1 MASST
6 QAKISIFCAMIV
18 ITLIL
23 SSAYIFSVG
32 RFSIPQIFSNSIY
45 SLVGELEVGDR
56 LAEANLTIYTN
67 FPAFPER
74 DYVYFTSAYP
84 VDKQPL
90 ATWSKLDNSKRVC
103 DDNLIIYG
111 EHFATAHDIVF
122 DPRGMYRPEA
132 TGGIPLKDLIPI
144 LNQIKPDFG
153 KYEPGKGLWKINC
166 NSQPGG
172 WNPVHVPF
180 YGLTSFISKEEWSK
194 LLLSG
199 PNGQNITV
207 FSNFTIAFRRGD
219 YANMHQYTMNTF
231 NIFLLMVALRK
242 QPREITLLIV
252 DDAPQTFAFDQAWER
267 AYGPTIHAG
276 HLKSPVLFKNVAW
289 NIPEPFSPIA
299 QYKESEVYYLEDF
312 RSFFI
317 QQHGLNPN
325 YPLNCT
331 RPHITVIY
339 RRNKVYH
346 LGNIEGNV
354 GRKILNEAEIVSA
367 IKSVIP
373 NVYIRAPLLEVY
385 PMGEQLSII
394 SSTDILVGMHG
405 AGMSHTMYLPRHAGV
420 LEMFPKD
427 FKVGRPW
434 YCVYEAICRWR
445 KLHYISWENRNST
458 IELPFDQI
466 AIPLDMVVSNVKSLY
481 EKICHVHLN

>member
-1 MASST
+1 MASSIQT
-6 QAKISIFCAMIV
+6 KTSIFCAILVIALIV
-18 ITLIL
+18 
-23 SSAYIFSVG
+23 SVAYIFDVDG
-32 RFSIPQIFSNSIY
+32 FSIPQILSNSVF
-45 SLVGELEVGDR
+45 SLGGASEVR
-56 LAEANLTIYTN
+56 YTFNEANLTFN
-67 FPAFPER
+67 KSFFSFRER

-84 VDKQPL
+84 IDKEPL
-90 ATWSKLDNSKRVC
+90 ATWSKPDNLKRVC
-103 DDNLIIYG
+103 DDKLMIYG
-111 EHFATAHDIVF
+111 EHYAMVHDIIF

-144 LNQIKPDFG
+144 VNQIKPDFAR
-153 KYEPGKGLWKINC
+153 YEPGKGLWKINC
-166 NSQPGG
+166 NVQPGG
-172 WNPVHVPF
+172 WNPAHVPF

-194 LLLSG
+194 LLVSG
-199 PNGQNITV
+199 ANGQNITV

-231 NIFLLMVALRK
+231 NMFLVMVALRK
-242 QPREITLLIV
+242 QPKEITILIV

-276 HLKSPVLFKNVAW
+276 HIKSPVLFKNVAW
-289 NIPEPFSPIA
+289 NIHEPFSPMA
-299 QYKESEVYYLEDF
+299 QYKENEVHYLEDF

-317 QQHGLNPN
+317 QQHGLNPD
-325 YPLNCT
+325 YPLDCT
-331 RPHITVIY
+331 RPHVTVIF

-427 FKVGRPW
+427 FKVNRPW

-445 KLHYISWENRNST
+445 KLHYISWENRNSS

-466 AIPLDMVVSNVKSLY
+466 AIPLEMVVANVKMLY